1 VDFSVVSPP
10 ALRPEEAMLDVCLPF
25 ARDSGSKIEV
35 SDSISAAAKGADVIY
50 TDVWASMGEEH
61 LKESRAELLAEYRVD
76 ASVMEASGKPT
87 SIFMHCL
94 PANKGEEVTL
104 DVIEGP
110 RSRVFLQAE
119 NRKHTIKA
127 IMLATIP

>member
-1 VDFSVVSPP
+1 
-10 ALRPEEAMLDVCLPF
+10 
-25 ARDSGSKIEV
+25 
-35 SDSISAAAKGADVIY
+35 
-50 TDVWASMGEEH
+50 
-61 LKESRAELLAEYRVD
+61 
-76 ASVMEASGKPT
+76 
-87 SIFMHCL
+87 MHCL